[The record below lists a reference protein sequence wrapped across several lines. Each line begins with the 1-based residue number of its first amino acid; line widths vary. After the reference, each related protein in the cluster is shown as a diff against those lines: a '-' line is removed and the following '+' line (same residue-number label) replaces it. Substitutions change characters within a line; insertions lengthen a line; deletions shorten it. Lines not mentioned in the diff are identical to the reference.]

1 MDIDTAKKK
10 VSERLE
16 AFIKSGQLEELRNAA
31 SLIDSIEPTV
41 EKPQA
46 VRSAKLALWLA
57 LFEIIDAAKDPKFDP
72 EDVPAARVTVPPG
85 TSMKPDCPVVTPE
98 CIADPAARKKYDES
112 VEANAVKTDRYRT
125 QKELRQLD
133 SELTL
138 RADAYIKKT
147 YGRSPESL
155 KEMTAGIDT
164 NLRNSRRAIHFL
176 GLVAPLKP

>member
-57 LFEIIDAAKDPKFDP
+57 
-72 EDVPAARVTVPPG
+72 
-85 TSMKPDCPVVTPE
+85 
-98 CIADPAARKKYDES
+98 
-112 VEANAVKTDRYRT
+112 
-125 QKELRQLD
+125 
-133 SELTL
+133 
-138 RADAYIKKT
+138 
-147 YGRSPESL
+147 
-155 KEMTAGIDT
+155 
-164 NLRNSRRAIHFL
+164 
-176 GLVAPLKP
+176 